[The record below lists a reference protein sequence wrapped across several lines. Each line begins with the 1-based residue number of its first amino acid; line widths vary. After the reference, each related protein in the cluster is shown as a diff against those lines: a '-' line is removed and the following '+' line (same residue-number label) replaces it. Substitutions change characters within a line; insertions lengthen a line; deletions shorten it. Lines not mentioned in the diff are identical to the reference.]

1 MPAKTND
8 HPNFY
13 CNRGKFFSDRNSIT
27 QLLHPILLINQHK
40 WNGLTRLI
48 MATYI
53 MIQATST
60 VSVIPMH
67 NCQTQ
72 SFSSTGK
79 NTICHLP
86 SILSNKNT
94 GPHHLMQPMS
104 HANNFCIDEHEL
116 PNMVHLF
123 HTTILKIPYLISGCQ
138 HDSMPLN
145 EIKSWLASCVPI
157 QPLVA
162 ILTFY
167 MSFQQ
172 NNYSP
177 IQWPMFLT

>member
-1 MPAKTND
+1 M
-8 HPNFY
+8 
-13 CNRGKFFSDRNSIT
+13 IT
-27 QLLHPILLINQHK
+27 P
-40 WNGLTRLI
+40 
-48 MATYI
+48 
-53 MIQATST
+53 TST
-60 VSVIPMH
+60 AIGANSSLIAIPSH
-67 NCQTQ
+67 NCYIR
-72 SFSSTGK
+72 SFSSTSINEMVWHDWSWQLISWSK
-79 NTICHLP
+79 QLLQWVWFQCTIAKPNP
-86 SILSNKNT
+86 SHQLAKIKFVISHQYCSSNKNT